1 VGPIRRL
8 IPTIDSVNRLM
19 LILLVAFAAGLAHAR
34 TIDVQAVAADQ
45 STVARLQA
53 QVEPA
58 FSHVATKTGLVD
70 EDDMQL
76 VVVGG
81 ARSFSELAARDGVGM
96 HAESVLGY
104 AIPGRRRV
112 VLNLSGIRD
121 RQLEPIG
128 VLRHEI
134 AHLVMGSTLRIERP
148 LWFEEGVAQYVESVT
163 LNELI
168 EAQGATPFDDYPDLA
183 DLEVALRQEGR
194 SGAAYTEAREVVRL
208 IVNKYGEAAF
218 FNLLKL
224 LEKGQGP
231 FDAAFEKAT
240 GASLVDFEAAWLEDR
255 EARSGARFAG
265 FFGRNLWWML
275 LGMVGLIIPLAFLL
289 RRQRGKS
296 LVKHWEEAE
305 KLYPSDPSWSYKDD
319 EPEGYT
325 PEDPDAWKRG

>member
-1 VGPIRRL
+1 
-8 IPTIDSVNRLM
+8 VNRLL
-19 LILLVAFAAGLAHAR
+19 LILLVVFAAGLQAR
-34 TIDVQAVAADQ
+34 NVDVQAVAADQ

-58 FSHVATKTGLVD
+58 FSHVASKTGLVD
-70 EDDMQL
+70 EQDMQL

-96 HAESVLGY
+96 EAESVLGY
-104 AIPGRRRV
+104 AIPGRRRI

-134 AHLVMGSTLRIERP
+134 AHLVMGSTLRVERP
-148 LWFEEGVAQYVESVT
+148 LWFEEGVAQYVESMT

-168 EAQGATPFDDYPDLA
+168 EAASADPFSDFTGLA
-183 DLEVALRQEGR
+183 DLDAALRTEGR
-194 SGAAYTEAREVVRL
+194 AGAAYAEAREVIRL
-208 IVNKYGEAAF
+208 IVGKYGEPAF
-218 FNLLKL
+218 FKLLAR
-224 LEKGQGP
+224 LEKGNGP
-231 FDAAFEKAT
+231 FDAAFEGAT
-240 GASLVDFEAAWLEDR
+240 GAGMAEFEALWLEDR
-255 EARSGARFAG
+255 NARSSGRFAG

-275 LGMVGLIIPLAFLL
+275 LGLTGLIIPLVFIL
-289 RRQRGKS
+289 RRQRGRS
-296 LVKHWEEAE
+296 LVNHWEETE

-325 PEDPDAWKRG
+325 PEDPDAWKKG